1 MQPVFTLAADP
12 NVWAGREFMRG
23 AYGTGETDMQCLRE
37 VIEATHRNA
46 YAHHIQHLMI
56 TGNLALLTGI
66 APAQVEEWHLSV
78 HADAFEWVEMPN
90 YTRQGVA
97 CRRRLVKLEAL
108 EALCGLRRLH

>member
-1 MQPVFTLAADP
+1 
-12 NVWAGREFMRG
+12 
-23 AYGTGETDMQCLRE
+23 MQCLWE

-56 TGNLALLTGI
+56 TGNFALLTGI

-78 HADAFEWVEMPN
+78 YADAFEWVEMPN

-97 CRRRLVKLEAL
+97 CRRRLVRL
-108 EALCGLRRLH
+108 EALCGLRRLR